1 MAIPK
6 KPQETEQ
13 QEQKMG
19 IDPSFSQMID
29 GYEAAQENV
38 KEDLKKLNENGNMNP
53 GEYLKMQSKMSK
65 LSQVAEAISQFMAT
79 IQVTIRGL
87 LNKFRPQ

>member
-13 QEQKMG
+13 KEQRMD
-19 IDPSFSQMID
+19 IDQSFSQMID
-29 GYEAAQENV
+29 GYEEAQESV

-79 IQVTIRGL
+79 IQVMIRGIIG
-87 LNKFRPQ
+87 KFRPQ